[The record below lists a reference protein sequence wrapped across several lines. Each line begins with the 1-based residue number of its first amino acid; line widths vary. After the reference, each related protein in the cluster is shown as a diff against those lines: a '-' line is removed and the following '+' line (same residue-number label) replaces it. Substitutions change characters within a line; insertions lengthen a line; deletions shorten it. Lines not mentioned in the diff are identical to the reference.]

1 MCLCVCVYAE
11 PRFVAAHLIPDSAD
25 RDDDK
30 IYFFFT
36 ERATETT
43 ERDDEGAIHTRI
55 GRLCAVRQTTT
66 NTIYIHPGTSRP
78 VYCNAMLLPCC
89 QPHKHS
95 CWMVYMPLKH
105 THTHTHSTITPV
117 SVHTHT
123 HR

>member
-1 MCLCVCVYAE
+1 MCVCVCAE

-36 ERATETT
+36 ERATETA

-55 GRLCAVRQTTT
+55 GRLCAVRQITT

-78 VYCNAMLLPCC
+78 VYWNALAFLSTPYTQLLDGL
-89 QPHKHS
+89 HASESHTHS
-95 CWMVYMPLKH
+95 PITPVSIH
-105 THTHTHSTITPV
+105 THTH
-117 SVHTHT
+117 
-123 HR
+123 

>member
-1 MCLCVCVYAE
+1 MKHPIILTIISYWFVKSTYYKQSDQYKHYNSVCVCVCVYAE

-30 IYFFFT
+30 LYFFFT

-66 NTIYIHPGTSRP
+66 NTI
-78 VYCNAMLLPCC
+78 
-89 QPHKHS
+89 
-95 CWMVYMPLKH
+95 
-105 THTHTHSTITPV
+105 
-117 SVHTHT
+117 
-123 HR
+123 